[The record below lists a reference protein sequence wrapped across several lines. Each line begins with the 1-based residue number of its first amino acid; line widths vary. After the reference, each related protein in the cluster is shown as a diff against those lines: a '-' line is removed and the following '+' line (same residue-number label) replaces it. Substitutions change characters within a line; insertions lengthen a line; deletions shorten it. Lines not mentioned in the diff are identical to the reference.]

1 MAEGI
6 CRSVVAVSILVAIWA
21 CGCATGR
28 HPPTDAVARAWERP
42 TVSNHEQNPPGNGEV
57 ATASENAELLSL
69 TEDSEN
75 RASDHT
81 PESPRIIARVN
92 GDPILRDRLTGVLI
106 DAFGLDTLELLIRL
120 ELARARAT
128 GQGLSITPDDVRA
141 EYDRALREIS
151 SPVLLGEESE
161 FDRNAAERVLG
172 AMLDRNR
179 VSQTQFMIRMEQNA
193 WLRKLAERKV
203 DVKDDMLAAEH
214 KRAYGERV
222 RIRHAQLNSLSEVS
236 EVRER
241 LAAGEDFEL
250 LVRKYSKNEV
260 TAAAGGLLP
269 PFSRHDDV
277 PPLLRDAAFALK
289 EGQVSNPIYE
299 GGAYHMI
306 RLERRFPASAVSA
319 ELVKDELRE
328 RVHRRMV
335 GERMRQLAAELF
347 DDAAI
352 EITDS
357 GMLHRF
363 REKYP
368 NSRIRSGG
376 S

>member
-6 CRSVVAVSILVAIWA
+6 CRSVVSTSILAALLA
-21 CGCATGR
+21 CGCATR
-28 HPPTDAVARAWERP
+28 RPARTDAVARAWERP
-42 TVSNHEQNPPGNGEV
+42 AANKQEQNPAGNGEV
-57 ATASENAELLSL
+57 ATAPETAALLSL
-69 TEDSEN
+69 TQDSAN
-75 RASDHT
+75 RAPDHT
-81 PESPRIIARVN
+81 PEPPRIIARVN
-92 GDPILRDRLTGVLI
+92 GDPILRDRLTDVLI
-106 DAFGLDTLELLIRL
+106 DAFGLDTLELLIRV
-120 ELARARAT
+120 ELARNRAT
-128 GQGLSITPDDVRA
+128 GQGLSVTAEDVRA
-141 EYDRALREIS
+141 EYDRALREVS
-151 SPVLLGEESE
+151 SPVLLAEESA
-161 FDRNAAERVLG
+161 FDRESAERVLG
-172 AMLDRNR
+172 AMLHRNR

-193 WLRKLAERKV
+193 WLRKLAEREAE
-203 DVKDDMLAAEH
+203 VKDDMLAAEH

-222 RIRHAQLNSLSEVS
+222 RIRHAQLDSLAEVS

-250 LVRKYSKNEV
+250 LVRKYSRNEV

-269 PFSRHDDV
+269 AFSRYDDV
-277 PPLLRDAAFALK
+277 PPLLRDAAFALN

-347 DDAAI
+347 DNATI

-368 NSRIRSGG
+368 TSRTRSGG
-376 S
+376 P